1 MIRLIDDTVYNT
13 TELETRQTKIAK
25 KMEETVALIN
35 QLITENATTVR
46 DPDEYDQRYHQLEQ
60 RYQQQEKEHQTITN
74 KIADLITRQAQAKE
88 IHDYLATQPPLEY
101 SDQAWNTLVKYATI
115 NSDGNIYICFKDQS

>member
-1 MIRLIDDTVYNT
+1 MIQLLDDTVYDT

-35 QLITENATTVR
+35 QLITENATTVH

-88 IHDYLATQPPLEY
+88 VRDYLATQPPLEY
-101 SDQAWNTLVKYATI
+101 SDQAWNILMSHAVVHNDRTI
-115 NSDGNIYICFKDQS
+115 MIHFNSIE

>member
-1 MIRLIDDTVYNT
+1 MIQLLDDTVYNT

-35 QLITENATTVR
+35 QLITENATTAH

-74 KIADLITRQAQAKE
+74 KIADLTTRQTQAKA

-101 SDQAWNTLVKYATI
+101 SDQAWNTLVDYVLIGGANIFDVVFKHTI
-115 NSDGNIYICFKDQS
+115 